1 MLNMMDQAG
10 KDPAIRRVMSNPYA
24 LYPADAKPGQDGP
37 DQTGAR
43 HDPDF
48 DQWTSPFIMAA
59 VNTRVVRRS
68 NALLGFPWGED
79 FRYDEALLSRSRH
92 TAMRNAVAGGAGMLA
107 LALGPT
113 RKLAARFL
121 PKPGEGPGEK
131 QRREGY
137 YEIFFHGVHP
147 TDRTRDMRARVTG
160 DMDPGYG
167 STSKMLAEAAVCLA
181 RDELPSEG
189 GCLTPASA
197 MDGQLVERLVARAG
211 LTFEIVPLE

>member
-1 MLNMMDQAG
+1 
-10 KDPAIRRVMSNPYA
+10 
-24 LYPADAKPGQDGP
+24 
-37 DQTGAR
+37 
-43 HDPDF
+43 
-48 DQWTSPFIMAA
+48 
-59 VNTRVVRRS
+59 
-68 NALLGFPWGED
+68 
-79 FRYDEALLSRSRH
+79 
-92 TAMRNAVAGGAGMLA
+92 MLA

-131 QRREGY
+131 QRREGH

-147 TDRTRDMRARVTG
+147 SDRTRDMRARVTG

-181 RDELPSEG
+181 VDKLPSEG

-197 MDGQLVERLVARAG
+197 MNGQLVERLVARAG